1 MYNLKTITMSENL
14 DNMNAGEAKRPTFLT
29 VLCILT
35 FIGSGLGVLGGILG
49 LLGSSV
55 LASFAP
61 AGGTVLVSVL
71 SLLASILCLFGAI
84 QMWGLKKMGF
94 MLYLGGSVLSLIVGI
109 MNAMSVGAA
118 MDEINDMTAEMGGE
132 MSQVNDAMSNVAST
146 AAWTGFA
153 MGLVVTLVFV
163 LMYNANRKHL
173 VK

>member
-1 MYNLKTITMSENL
+1 
-14 DNMNAGEAKRPTFLT
+14 MNAGEAKRPTFLT

-55 LASFAP
+55 LATFAP

-71 SLLASILCLFGAI
+71 SLLASVLCLFGAI

-109 MNAMSVGAA
+109 MNAMTVGAA
-118 MDEINDMTAEMGGE
+118 MDEINEMTAEMGGE

-153 MGLVVTLVFV
+153 MSLVITLVFV

>member
-1 MYNLKTITMSENL
+1 
-14 DNMNAGEAKRPTFLT
+14 MNAGEAKRPTFLT

-55 LASFAP
+55 LATFAP

-71 SLLASILCLFGAI
+71 SLLASVLCLFGAI

-109 MNAMSVGAA
+109 MNAMTVGAA
-118 MDEINDMTAEMGGE
+118 MDEINEMTADMGGE

-153 MGLVVTLVFV
+153 MSLVVTLVFV

>member
-1 MYNLKTITMSENL
+1 MSENL

-55 LASFAP
+55 LATFAP

-71 SLLASILCLFGAI
+71 SLLASVLCLFGAI

-109 MNAMSVGAA
+109 MNAMTVGAA
-118 MDEINDMTAEMGGE
+118 MDEINEMTAEMGGE

-153 MGLVVTLVFV
+153 MSLVITLVFV

>member
-1 MYNLKTITMSENL
+1 MSENL

-55 LASFAP
+55 LATFAP

-71 SLLASILCLFGAI
+71 SLLASVLCLFGAI

-109 MNAMSVGAA
+109 MNVMTVGAA
-118 MDEINDMTAEMGGE
+118 MDEINEMTADMGGE

-153 MGLVVTLVFV
+153 MSLVITLVFV

>member
-1 MYNLKTITMSENL
+1 
-14 DNMNAGEAKRPTFLT
+14 
-29 VLCILT
+29 
-35 FIGSGLGVLGGILG
+35 VLGGILG

-55 LASFAP
+55 LATFAP

-71 SLLASILCLFGAI
+71 SLLASVLCLFGAI

-109 MNAMSVGAA
+109 MNAMTVGAA
-118 MDEINDMTAEMGGE
+118 MDEINEMTADMGGE

-153 MGLVVTLVFV
+153 MSLVITLVFV

>member
-1 MYNLKTITMSENL
+1 MSENL

-55 LASFAP
+55 LATFAP

-71 SLLASILCLFGAI
+71 SLLASVLCLFGAI

-109 MNAMSVGAA
+109 MNAMTVGAA
-118 MDEINDMTAEMGGE
+118 MDEINEMTADMGGE

-153 MGLVVTLVFV
+153 MSLVVTLVFV

>member
-1 MYNLKTITMSENL
+1 MSENL

-61 AGGTVLVSVL
+61 AGGTVLVSAL

-118 MDEINDMTAEMGGE
+118 MDEISDMSADMGAE

-153 MGLVVTLVFV
+153 MGLVITLVFV

>member
-1 MYNLKTITMSENL
+1 MSENL

-49 LLGSSV
+49 LVGSSA
-55 LASFAP
+55 LAMFAP
-61 AGGTVLVSVL
+61 AGGTVVVSIIALL
-71 SLLASILCLFGAI
+71 SSVLCLFGAI

-94 MLYLGGSVLSLIVGI
+94 MLYLGGSVLSIIVGV

-118 MDEINDMTAEMGGE
+118 MDEINEMTAELGGE
-132 MSQVNDAMSNVAST
+132 MGQVNDAMANVAST
-146 AAWTGFA
+146 AAWTSFA
-153 MGLVVTLVFV
+153 IALVITLVFV

>member
-1 MYNLKTITMSENL
+1 
-14 DNMNAGEAKRPTFLT
+14 
-29 VLCILT
+29 
-35 FIGSGLGVLGGILG
+35 
-49 LLGSSV
+49 
-55 LASFAP
+55 
-61 AGGTVLVSVL
+61 
-71 SLLASILCLFGAI
+71 
-84 QMWGLKKMGF
+84 MWGLKKMGF